1 MQQRFE
7 RADTITVFT
16 EKMKIFRDLHD
27 DVSSYIKSVD
37 AYICG
42 ILKKTDR
49 TSLSDAKTTTLNS
62 QTQYVRWFIEHRS
75 RIDDAMTALGQIIKK
90 CQEEYLKRRR
100 VVMLYPSRPTL
111 DGVVIEQKL
120 FPRYDSLNGV
130 VIDKKIFTEEDAVQ
144 AMVNGTSMKTEK
156 GYKAM

>member
-1 MQQRFE
+1 
-7 RADTITVFT
+7 
-16 EKMKIFRDLHD
+16 
-27 DVSSYIKSVD
+27 
-37 AYICG
+37 
-42 ILKKTDR
+42 LKKTDR

-75 RIDDAMTALGQIIKK
+75 RIDDAIRTLGQIIKK

-120 FPRYDSLNGV
+120 FPRHDSLNGV
-130 VIDKKIFTEEDAVQ
+130 VIDKKNFTEEDAVE